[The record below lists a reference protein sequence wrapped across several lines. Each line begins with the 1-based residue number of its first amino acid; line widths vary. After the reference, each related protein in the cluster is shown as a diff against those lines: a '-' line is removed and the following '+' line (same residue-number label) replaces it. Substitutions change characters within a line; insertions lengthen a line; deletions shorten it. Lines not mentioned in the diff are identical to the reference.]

1 MWKNLLSAEFH
12 LSDSLAAKSV
22 EAVVMTDLGMA
33 KQCPSQTMR
42 TVSSI
47 SMVPLISIFKVPEN
61 STFPP
66 CNCILSHAS
75 RYGLYLPSVINQSN
89 GDIFSNQDFSGYGVV
104 ERRSVAEAQDCTPE
118 QDRKI

>member
-1 MWKNLLSAEFH
+1 MWKTLLSTEFY
-12 LSDSLAAKSV
+12 LSDSLAANSV

-66 CNCILSHAS
+66 CNCILSRHQGMGYICPEIFFLIRIFQVREWS
-75 RYGLYLPSVINQSN
+75 R
-89 GDIFSNQDFSGYGVV
+89 DGV
-104 ERRSVAEAQDCTPE
+104 
-118 QDRKI
+118 